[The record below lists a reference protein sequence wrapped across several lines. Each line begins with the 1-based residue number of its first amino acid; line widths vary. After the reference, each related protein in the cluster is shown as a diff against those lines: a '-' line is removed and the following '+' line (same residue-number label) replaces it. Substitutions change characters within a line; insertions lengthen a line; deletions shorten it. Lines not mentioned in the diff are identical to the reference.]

1 MSVIREIKTNQIIAI
16 ILAFS
21 VPVFLFIM
29 EWLIY
34 RVSSDAIVSDALV
47 VVLVPLLLI
56 LIKYSG
62 SKIWLGWIAMPV
74 VVLNALMQ
82 SFIGLYPILSQQK
95 SSPPDLTGMI
105 FCGMHLYC
113 VLIQIACIVVF
124 IFRWYMYYSKKST
137 SGDSRSD

>member
-1 MSVIREIKTNQIIAI
+1 MSAMREIKASQIIAV

-21 VPVFLFIM
+21 IPLFLFIM
-29 EWLIY
+29 EWLSCK
-34 RVSSDAIVSDALV
+34 VSSDAIVSDAIV

-56 LIKYSG
+56 LIKYSD
-62 SKIWLGWIAMPV
+62 SKIWLGWIVMPV

-82 SFIGLYPILSQQK
+82 LFIGLYPMLSQQR

-124 IFRWYMYYSKKST
+124 IFRWYMFYSKKL
-137 SGDSRSD
+137 

>member
-1 MSVIREIKTNQIIAI
+1 MSAMRKIKASQIIAI

-21 VPVFLFIM
+21 VPLFLFIM

-34 RVSSDAIVSDALV
+34 RGSSDAIVSDAIV
-47 VVLVPLLLI
+47 VLLVPLSLI
-56 LIKYSG
+56 LIKYSD

-82 SFIGLYPILSQQK
+82 FFIGLYPILSQQK
-95 SSPPDLTGMI
+95 SSPLDLTGMI

-113 VLIQIACIVVF
+113 VLIQIACIAVF
-124 IFRWYMYYSKKST
+124 IFRWYMFYSKKL
-137 SGDSRSD
+137 